1 MLTKHRDRCGSVLE
15 TWVYGEL
22 RKNLALS
29 DECWF
34 LGYYRDKDQVEVDF
48 VLESPLREVIGL
60 EVKAVPRWLPPIS
73 GGCDGSKSTQARTSS
88 QASFSMTVTS
98 PCLSAMAC
106 GQSLW
111 RRCEFSTNHS
121 PGP

>member
-34 LGYYRDKDQVEVDF
+34 LGHYRDKDQLEVDF
-48 VLESPLREVIGL
+48 VLVRN
-60 EVKAVPRWLPPIS
+60 
-73 GGCDGSKSTQARTSS
+73 
-88 QASFSMTVTS
+88 VT
-98 PCLSAMAC
+98 L
-106 GQSLW
+106 L
-111 RRCEFSTNHS
+111 
-121 PGP
+121 